1 MVISD
6 AGIPAPSTARRAVDR
21 HPLAAF
27 ITLAYLISWA
37 WWVPFVASGATVRQ
51 GVGWPTQISGLMGP
65 AIAAFIV
72 TWMVGG
78 RDGMKRLWSSI
89 IAWRIGWWWLAVPV
103 ILVAG
108 AVGIAISSDDGLVA
122 ADLTAYNGVSVALGA
137 VLTVVIVFVCNGIG
151 EEAGWRGFAV
161 ARLVD
166 RSLVVT
172 SLIVTLMWAPWHLP
186 LFFLM
191 ESFKAFSA
199 FEIVG
204 WVIGLTAGSFVLTWL
219 FRGSGGS
226 VLLVAAWHTA
236 FNFTSATP
244 ATSGAAAAITSTLVM
259 IVAVAIVIVEW
270 HIRRVH
276 RTVRRFGAVDRPSMS
291 RG

>member
-1 MVISD
+1 MVIAD
-6 AGIPAPSTARRAVDR
+6 AGTPATSTARRAVAR

-27 ITLAYLISWA
+27 VTLAYLISWA
-37 WWVPFVASGATVRQ
+37 WWVPFAVSGTTVRQ
-51 GVGWPTQISGLMGP
+51 GVGWPTQIPGLMGP
-65 AIAAFIV
+65 AVAAFIV
-72 TWMVGG
+72 TWMIGG
-78 RDGMKRLWSSI
+78 RGGLKRRWSSI
-89 IAWRIGWWWLAVPV
+89 IAWRVGWWWLSVPI
-103 ILVAG
+103 ILGAG
-108 AVGIAISSDDGLVA
+108 AVGIVVSSDGIIA

-137 VLTVVIVFVCNGIG
+137 VATIAIVFVCNGIG

-161 ARLVD
+161 QRLIPH
-166 RSLVVT
+166 RSLVAT
-172 SLIVTLMWAPWHLP
+172 SLIVTMMWAPWHLP

-191 ESFKAFSA
+191 DSFKAFTTT
-199 FEIVG
+199 EIIG

-244 ATSGAAAAITSTLVM
+244 AASGAAAAITSTLVM

-270 HIRRVH
+270 YARRAH
-276 RTVRRFGAVDRPSMS
+276 RTARWLGTVHRPSMS